1 MLLYFQPLGDGG
13 IRVGFPQQITPEVN
27 QMIRAFVF
35 ALEHEKL
42 EGVLEWVP
50 TYTAIS
56 IYYDPKVL
64 QFKEM
69 VEQLQKIHQR
79 LGEIN
84 LPPSRLVEIP
94 VLYGGDGGPDLVYV
108 AEYHN
113 ISTDEVICLHT
124 SRPYL
129 VYMLGFTPGF
139 PYLGGMSEA
148 LATPRLANPRTKI
161 PGGSVGIG
169 GSQTGIYSID
179 APGGWQIIGHT
190 PVSLYDIMKE
200 EPVLLRAGD
209 HLQFISIDEEEY
221 QQIKEAVTM
230 GAYQPRMLEL
240 EGE

>member
-1 MLLYFQPLGDGG
+1 MQLDFQPLGDGG
-13 IRVGFPQQITPEVN
+13 IRIGFPQQIIPEVN
-27 QMIRAFVF
+27 QEIRTFAFL
-35 ALEHEKL
+35 LEQEEL
-42 EGVLEWVP
+42 EGVVEWVP

-56 IYYDPKVL
+56 IYYDPKV
-64 QFKEM
+64 FRYNEM

-94 VLYGGDGGPDLVYV
+94 VLYGGDGGPDLAYV

-113 ISTDEVICLHT
+113 ISTDEVISLHT
-124 SRPYL
+124 SRSYL

-139 PYLGGMSEA
+139 PYLGGMSEE
-148 LATPRLANPRTKI
+148 LATPRLTNPRSKI

-190 PVSLYDIMKE
+190 PVPLYDITKE
-200 EPVLLRAGD
+200 EPVFLRAGD
-209 HLQFISIDEEEY
+209 YLQFIVINEDEY
-221 QQIKEAVTM
+221 QRIKEEVAMDV
-230 GAYQPRMLEL
+230 YQPRILEMK
-240 EGE
+240 EE